1 MASRQDA
8 EAEYL
13 DHPFLAGPHQRRVQT
28 YGDVDALL
36 KSKSFVAAPYELTT
50 PLIGNTLLTLRD
62 DEHLDRRRLEQALF
76 EKDALRD
83 YETRLLIPIID
94 RCLQRLERASDGVV
108 RADLIRLVR
117 SMLLEI
123 SAAVVGLDVGEDA
136 ENPHLRQVLDGI
148 NDGVQAQWT
157 TSDQDAQL
165 ARGIRAK
172 EALVADV
179 LAPAW
184 RRRAAMLQAF
194 DAGKLARSDLPKD
207 LLMLLLERQA
217 EDETLTDD
225 TIVRECIL
233 YLVASVDTSVHA
245 VTHVVSELENWLEH
259 HPEDRD
265 RLGDSEF
272 LRLATEEAL
281 RLHPPA
287 PAVVRDATDD
297 VILPSG
303 ACVKQGER
311 TWCDLLVS
319 NVDESV
325 IGYDAEQFDLSRQIS
340 ARVPR
345 YGHSFGAGRHACIG
359 RVLALGDRKAGTK
372 GTVVRIL
379 EALYRAGV
387 ERDLDTVAT
396 RLQSVSDKYAV
407 FLVRLPRL

>member
-1 MASRQDA
+1 MASTQDTG
-8 EAEYL
+8 AEYL
-13 DHPFLAGPHQRRVQT
+13 EHPFLAGPDQRRVQT

-36 KSKSFVAAPYELTT
+36 KSKAFVAAPADLTT
-50 PLIGNTLLTLRD
+50 ALIGDTLITLRG

-83 YETRLLIPIID
+83 YETRLLVPIID
-94 RCLQRLERASDGVV
+94 RCLRRLERGSDGVV

-117 SMLLEI
+117 IMLLEI
-123 SAAVVGLDVGEDA
+123 SAAVVGLDVGDDA
-136 ENPHLRQVLDGI
+136 ENPHLRDVLDGI
-148 NDGVQAQWT
+148 NDGVQAQWA

-165 ARGIRAK
+165 ARGLRAK

-184 RRRAAMLQAF
+184 RRRAALLEAF
-194 DAGKLARSDLPKD
+194 RAGNLARSDLPRD

-245 VTHVVSELENWLEH
+245 VTHVVTELESWLEQ
-259 HPEDRD
+259 HPEDRE
-265 RLGDSEF
+265 RLGDPDF

-287 PAVVRDATDD
+287 PAVVRHATDD
-297 VILPSG
+297 FDLPSG
-303 ACVKQGER
+303 ACVKRGER
-311 TWCDLLVS
+311 AWCDLLVS

-325 IGYDAEQFDLSRQIS
+325 IGSDPERFDLSRQIN

-345 YGHSFGAGRHACIG
+345 YGHSFGAGHHVCIG
-359 RVLALGDRKAGTK
+359 RVLALGDRKAGTR
-372 GTVVRIL
+372 GSVVRIL
-379 EALYRAGV
+379 DALYRAGV
-387 ERDLDTVAT
+387 ERDLESVST
-396 RLQSVSDKYAV
+396 RLESVSDKYAAFV
-407 FLVRLPRL
+407 VRLPRL